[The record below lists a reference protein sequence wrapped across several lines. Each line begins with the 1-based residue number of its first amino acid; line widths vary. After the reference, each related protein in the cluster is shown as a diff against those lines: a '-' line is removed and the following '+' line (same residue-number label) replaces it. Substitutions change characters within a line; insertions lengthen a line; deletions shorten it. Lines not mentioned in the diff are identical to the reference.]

1 MGGAAIGPGR
11 TVEHGVS
18 EGPGGSAE
26 RGRSVRHRAETD
38 PGGIALVDG
47 DGALSWA
54 EVADVLPRLA
64 ASLLRVAGGPG
75 ERVAVLGDNAS
86 ATLLAH
92 AAGILAGVG
101 TVATA
106 RQLRPAEMVDQFRDA
121 GVTAVVTGVAGAP
134 AAAEAVK
141 TLGLR
146 ALAVHGRDDP
156 TWSQWTTGAAA
167 TIPAAD
173 RSARPPL
180 VYTSGTTG
188 RARGTE
194 VRWAE
199 PPASSSGSG
208 SSAEEPGEFSAAEF
222 TAAEYAAAL
231 AAADPFPAGPHLV
244 CGPLQHNGPL
254 TSLRHLLAG
263 EPVVILPSFDA
274 GECLRTIERH
284 RVSSTLMVPTH
295 FQRLLALLES
305 EPEAR
310 ERYDVSSLRSVV
322 HTGSACRAD
331 VKRAMIDWFGP
342 VLVESYGASELGTVA
357 RISSPEWL
365 AHPESVGRAVPPFEI
380 LVLDEHG
387 QPCPAGVQ
395 GRIAVRAP
403 EGRGVRYHADPE
415 KSAKAMTAPGVYTL
429 GDLGHLDADGF
440 LFVTGRESDMVI
452 SGGVNLY
459 PAESEAVLRRTPG
472 VADVAVIGVPHAD
485 LGEAMLALVVAEKGR
500 TPDLGELERAC
511 RDALA
516 GYKCPK
522 AYEIVDDLPRNAM
535 GKVDKKVLRARYR

>member
-1 MGGAAIGPGR
+1 MAGTSIDRAAAD
-11 TVEHGVS
+11 H
-18 EGPGGSAE
+18 PGG
-26 RGRSVRHRAETD
+26 V
-38 PGGIALVDG
+38 ALVDG
-47 DGALSWA
+47 EDELTWA

-64 ASLLRVAGGPG
+64 MGLLRVAGGPG

-86 ATLLAH
+86 ATLLTH

-121 GVTAVVTGVAGAP
+121 GVTAVVTGVGGAP
-134 AAAEAVK
+134 AAGEAVK

-146 ALAVHGRDDP
+146 ALAVHGHDDP
-156 TWSQWTTGAAA
+156 TWSEWTTGPAAA
-167 TIPAAD
+167 IPAGD
-173 RSARPPL
+173 RPARPPL

-199 PPASSSGSG
+199 PPASPSGPGVSAG
-208 SSAEEPGEFSAAEF
+208 SSITDFATEF
-222 TAAEYAAAL
+222 TAADYAAAL
-231 AAADPFPAGPHLV
+231 AEGDSFPAGPHLV

-274 GECLRTIERH
+274 GECLRMIGRH
-284 RVSSTLMVPTH
+284 RVSSTMMVPTH
-295 FQRLLALLES
+295 FQRLLALAES
-305 EPEAR
+305 APQVR
-310 ERYDVSSLRSVV
+310 ERHDVSSLRLVV

-357 RISSPEWL
+357 RISSADWL
-365 AHPESVGRAVPPFEI
+365 AHPGSVGRAVPPFEL
-380 LVLDEHG
+380 LVLDENG
-387 QPCPAGVQ
+387 RPCPAGVQ

-403 EGRGVRYHADPE
+403 HGRGVRYHADPE
-415 KSAKAMTAPGVYTL
+415 KTAKAMIAPGVYTL
-429 GDLGHLDADGF
+429 GDLGHLDAEGF

-459 PAESEAVLRRTPG
+459 PAESEAVLRALPG
-472 VADVAVIGVPHAD
+472 VADVAVVGIPHAD
-485 LGEAMLALVVAEKGR
+485 LGEAMLALVVACEGG
-500 TPDLGELERAC
+500 TPDLGGLDRAC
-511 RDALA
+511 RESLA

-522 AYEIVDDLPRNAM
+522 TYELVDELPRNAM
-535 GKVDKKVLRARYR
+535 GKIDKKVLRARYR